1 MKLLIVESPAK
12 ARTLKRLLKN
22 FAVEATLGHVKDL
35 PKTKLGVDVEHQFK
49 PSYVFLPG
57 KQKVLQKIRKLA
69 TTAQEIY
76 LGSDP
81 DREGEAIAWHV
92 AEEINKKNKKN
103 QEKIKRV
110 LFHEITPQAVKEA
123 LANPTTLDPN
133 KYASQQTRRI
143 LDRLV
148 GYKISPLLWEKVK
161 RGLSAG
167 RVQSVALRLVCER
180 ERAIQS
186 FIPEE
191 YWEIAAHLE
200 GKQPPSFK
208 AKLVQIKGSKC
219 QLTNQVQVEEVIKNL
234 KTKTFIV
241 KKITRKEKRRHPLP
255 PFITSTLQQEA
266 AKKLGFSAQ
275 KTMTIAQQLYEGID
289 LGPDGRVGLITY
301 MRTDSVRTA
310 DVAIKEAR
318 QFIKDSWPTLLPAR
332 ACRYKNKRQAQDA
345 HEAIRPTSV
354 YRTPQTVALYL
365 TPEQRALYEL
375 IWKRFIASQMTPAI
389 YDQTTVDIEAG
400 EYLFRVTGSV
410 LKDPGFKHLYEE
422 TQEDIE
428 KEEAFSL
435 PSLQEKE
442 TLILKEL
449 IPSQH
454 FTKPPARYTEASLI
468 KELEEKGIGR
478 PSTYATILSTIQE
491 RKYVKKEKGRFKPT
505 ELGFLVNDLLVS
517 NFPDIIDVSFT
528 AKMEADLDEIE
539 EGKKTSLDTLKTFYQ
554 VFTQAL
560 KQAQK
565 HMMDVKTQGVKTE
578 IICDQCGA
586 YMVIKYGKN
595 GAFLAC
601 SRYPKCKNTKEFV
614 RDEKGEITIVTQE
627 IPNETCPQ
635 CGRPLRVKYGRYG
648 AFLACSGY
656 PECRFTKPLQEKDIL
671 VEDKKCPTC
680 NAPLVIK
687 RNKKGGRFLACSRYP
702 ECKYTTPLTLGVKCP
717 ECEEGEL
724 VEQISKKGRIFYGCS
739 RYPTCKF
746 VMWDRPIM
754 TPCPY
759 CGAEFRV
766 IKGNNLIC
774 VKCGYKEKAA

>member
-12 ARTLKRLLKN
+12 ARTLKKLLKD

-35 PKTKLGVDVEHQFK
+35 PKNKLGVDIERQFK
-49 PSYVFLPG
+49 PSYVLLPG
-57 KQKVLQKIRKLA
+57 KQKILQKIRKLA
-69 TTAQEIY
+69 ASAQEIY

-92 AEEINKKNKKN
+92 AEEINKKNKKV
-103 QEKIKRV
+103 QIKRV

-123 LANPTTLDPN
+123 IAHPTSLDPN

-180 ERAIQS
+180 ERAIQN
-186 FIPEE
+186 FVPEE
-191 YWEIAAHLE
+191 YWEIVARLE
-200 GKQPPSFK
+200 GKAPPVFE
-208 AKLVQIKGSKC
+208 AKLVQIKGKKC
-219 QLTNQVQVEEVIKNL
+219 HLSNQAQAEEVVEIL
-234 KTKTFIV
+234 KKQTFVV
-241 KKITRKEKRRHPLP
+241 KKITRKEKRRYPAP

-275 KTMTIAQQLYEGID
+275 KTMAIAQQLYEGID
-289 LGPDGRVGLITY
+289 LGPEGRVGLITY

-318 QFIKDSWPTLLPAR
+318 QFIKETWPSLLPAR
-332 ACRYKNKRQAQDA
+332 PCRYKNKRQAQDA

-354 YRTPQTVALYL
+354 YRRPELVASYL
-365 TPEQRALYEL
+365 TPDQKALYEL

-389 YDQTTVDIEAG
+389 YDLTTVDIEAT
-400 EYLFRVTGSV
+400 EYLFRATGSI
-410 LKDPGFKHLYEE
+410 LKDPGFKQIYEE
-422 TQEDIE
+422 TQEDTE
-428 KEEAFSL
+428 KEKAISL
-435 PSLQEKE
+435 PLLQEKE
-442 TLILKEL
+442 ILTLKEI

-491 RKYVKKEKGRFKPT
+491 RKYVEKEKGRFKPT
-505 ELGFLVNDLLVS
+505 ELGFLVNDLLVT
-517 NFPDIIDVSFT
+517 NFPDIVDVSFT
-528 AKMEADLDEIE
+528 ARMEADLDEIE
-539 EGKKTSLDTLKTFYQ
+539 EGKKPSLETLKAFYP

-560 KQAQK
+560 EQAQK
-565 HMMDVKTQGVKTE
+565 HMVDVKKRGVKTE
-578 IICDQCGA
+578 VICDQCGA
-586 YMVIKYGKN
+586 PMVIKYGKN

-601 SRYPKCKNTKEFV
+601 SRYPECKNTKEFI
-614 RDEKGEITIVTQE
+614 RNDKGEITIVTQE
-627 IPNETCPQ
+627 VPEELCPQ
-635 CGRPLRVKYGRYG
+635 CGSPLKVKHGRYG
-648 AFLACSGY
+648 AFLACSAY
-656 PECRFTKPLQEKDIL
+656 PKCRFTKPLEERDI
-671 VEDKKCPTC
+671 VIEDKECPTC
-680 NAPLVIK
+680 GAPLVIK

-702 ECKYTTPLTLGVKCP
+702 ECKYAAPLTLGIKCP
-717 ECEEGEL
+717 QCGEGEL
-724 VEQISKKGRIFYGCS
+724 VEQLSKKGRVFYGCS
-739 RYPTCKF
+739 RYPQCKF
-746 VMWDRPIM
+746 VMWERPVLS
-754 TPCPY
+754 PCPQ

-766 IKGNNLIC
+766 IKGSNLVCI
-774 VKCGYKEKAA
+774 KCGYKEKAA